1 MLVRTEIPVE
11 DEMDQL
17 VPPRR
22 GQPTSMADLAASA
35 VGRLARKTKL
45 KLPRVSERSIQ
56 IAIKNHL
63 IFHGVV
69 CVHVPNAGKRSLA
82 GGRIA
87 KAEGLHPGFPDLI
100 LLRGGGLVGFL
111 EVKAADGRLSPA
123 QVDCHAML
131 RRLGQPLEVVR
142 SQDEALAAVKAWG
155 WVR

>member
-1 MLVRTEIPVE
+1 MLIRPDLSPE
-11 DEMDQL
+11 DEMDEL

-22 GQPTSMADLAASA
+22 GRPTSMADLAASA
-35 VGRLARKTKL
+35 VGRLARKSKA
-45 KLPRVSERSIQ
+45 KLPRASERSIQ

-63 IFHGVV
+63 IFHGIV
-69 CVHVPNAGKRSLA
+69 CVHVPNAGKRSVM
-82 GGRIA
+82 GGRVA

-100 LLRGGGLVGFL
+100 LLRAGGRVGFL

-123 QVDCHAML
+123 QVDCHEML
-131 RRLGQPLEVVR
+131 RRQGQSLAVVR